1 MRLWISKQSQICC
14 RGTGFGHSMDS
25 TLSVKNEKFL
35 RRLKGVYENS
45 SNRRKSR
52 KSFVLQF
59 VGIWQILWRM
69 ITESSN
75 CDTFTIRNKWHCW
88 KSRTTIE
95 RRIFCRIVAIRLGWK
110 MVGWL
115 NRRLLLSAKSPRP
128 PERWENTLWMAIRRT
143 IKGPVFPFGA
153 VVEYPHIS
161 AKDQSRIHK
170 FGKKVLPG
178 IFLGYALFAGG
189 NLERIYNGC
198 RHWGAWQ
205 FGRVSYPCTKAQR
218 KGSNIAQ
225 KERDHGVR
233 EATLEQGQLVR
244 GEDLREDFRGNS
256 EKSQPTDEMK
266 DDAEARNVFW
276 SIEGDFV
283 HRHHVEP
290 RVQLYVPKE
299 ETFPIT
305 LKQIDV
311 TRTTHTNLKV
321 LQESR
326 IDDTKNVDVDR
337 SLSDSRTGF
346 TKFTLPIEK
355 NLQKDI
361 CGPGSGLQ

>member
-1 MRLWISKQSQICC
+1 M
-14 RGTGFGHSMDS
+14 
-25 TLSVKNEKFL
+25 
-35 RRLKGVYENS
+35 
-45 SNRRKSR
+45 
-52 KSFVLQF
+52 
-59 VGIWQILWRM
+59 
-69 ITESSN
+69 
-75 CDTFTIRNKWHCW
+75 
-88 KSRTTIE
+88 
-95 RRIFCRIVAIRLGWK
+95 
-110 MVGWL
+110 
-115 NRRLLLSAKSPRP
+115 
-128 PERWENTLWMAIRRT
+128 
-143 IKGPVFPFGA
+143 
-153 VVEYPHIS
+153 VEYLRIS

-178 IFLGYALFAGG
+178 IFLEMHYSRERIWKGYIMVADIEELG
-189 NLERIYNGC
+189 NLDASVIHARRLN
-198 RHWGAWQ
+198 A
-205 FGRVSYPCTKAQR
+205 

-326 IDDTKNVDVDR
+326 IDDKKNVDVDR

-346 TKFTLPIEK
+346 AKFT
-355 NLQKDI
+355 
-361 CGPGSGLQ
+361 